1 MVACQRNLGE
11 GVCVGIR
18 DGSMIAHKETAK
30 QLMSIADER
39 EIPYQRKASAAG
51 GQDAAAGQRAGNGS
65 RAVNLAVGTRY
76 IHTVTEMVDKRDL
89 QAALDLTIAF
99 LEEC

>member
-1 MVACQRNLGE
+1 
-11 GVCVGIR
+11 
-18 DGSMIAHKETAK
+18 MIAHKETAK